1 MRLPTMYFH
10 VFGLLLVLPTLS
22 VFLCFWD
29 HFLSL
34 GGSASPH
41 FIFQYKYTYPWHCPV
56 FFFLEMSLFHFWI
69 WKVSLLCLEF
79 FVMEHYLWV
88 LRNIIYYLIPY
99 LCLSGKD
106 EFQSSICLFLWA
118 AQRFTHLSYAHWRPP
133 SPLFYTMVNHLQ
145 SFDFSSTTSFSI
157 ITILAF
163 CLFACL
169 LFYFSIFITF
179 IHILI

>member
-56 FFFLEMSLFHFWI
+56 FFFPGDVFI
-69 WKVSLLCLEF
+69 SLLNLKGVF
-79 FVMEHYLWV
+79 TMSRILWV